1 MYYFGRVQVQIK
13 TCLPI
18 INSDRF
24 RAINNDD
31 SDKRSFLWQLFPK
44 SWTDMLDN
52 LLLRMD
58 PNA

>member
-24 RAINNDD
+24 RVINNDD